1 MVWAVWSK
9 EHCAGGPWGFGQP
22 TPSPPGT
29 MVSWHHRDGLAAPL
43 PSPPRS
49 EAEKMLPALS
59 PWISLPPPRHLSLLT
74 TRPQGRA
81 LCVYLGLG
89 AQELAEL
96 AQAGALNPPRLPPT
110 VALLIVYIGVC

>member
-1 MVWAVWSK
+1 M
-9 EHCAGGPWGFGQP
+9 CGLCGPKSTVKVVPGDLG
-22 TPSPPGT
+22 SPPPPLL
-29 MVSWHHRDGLAAPL
+29 GLWSLGIIAMDLQHPF
-43 PSPPRS
+43 PPRS

-59 PWISLPPPRHLSLLT
+59 PWVSLPPPRHLSLLT

-96 AQAGALNPPRLPPT
+96 AQAGALNPPRSPPT